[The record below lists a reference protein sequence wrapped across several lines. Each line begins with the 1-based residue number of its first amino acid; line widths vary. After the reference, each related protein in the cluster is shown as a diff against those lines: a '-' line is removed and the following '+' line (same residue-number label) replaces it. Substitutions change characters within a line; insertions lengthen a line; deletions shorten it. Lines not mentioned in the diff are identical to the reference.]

1 MNRRTICTCLLAFG
15 IGPAFAQ
22 QPTPSPRTRLRAI
35 HAHASS
41 GSPAPPAHQAWTTD
55 YALTPDTGVSGHSSI
70 YDSATGRMIVF
81 GGLDY
86 GAEATVTNAVL
97 QYSPAAAN
105 WTTEIASGAP
115 GAPPARTDHT
125 AVYDAANN
133 RMIVFGGF
141 YFAPGVETFFN
152 DVWILS
158 DANGAGSP
166 TWAQL
171 NPSGTP
177 PAARADQTAVYDP
190 ANNRMIIFGGNTATQ
205 TFSDVWVLTDANGL
219 GGTPAWMQL
228 APAGKTAAGVESPSA
243 VYDPVNNIMTV
254 FGGANLA
261 LTATTNGV
269 WTLSHANG
277 MGGTPRWTNI
287 VAPGAAGSPG
297 SRYGHTAVYDAASN
311 RMIVFGGAPFK
322 EAEAPNGFNDTWVLT
337 NANGLGGTPVWTQQK
352 PGGPLPDK
360 RWLHSGVYDAVNN
373 RMLVFAGEYADPVY
387 YLVWILS
394 DANGL

>member
-1 MNRRTICTCLLAFG
+1 MNRTYVCFCLLAVSLVSVFG
-15 IGPAFAQ
+15 QEHAQ
-22 QPTPSPRTRLRAI
+22 SPRARLRAI
-35 HAHASS
+35 RGHAADTTQEA
-41 GSPAPPAHQAWTTD
+41 PARQAWSTD
-55 YALTPDTGVSGHSSI
+55 YALTPDTGLSAHSSI
-70 YDSATGRMIVF
+70 YDPATNLMVVF

-86 GAEATVTNAVL
+86 GAEATPTNAVL
-97 QYSPAAAN
+97 LYSPAAAS
-105 WTTEIASGAP
+105 WTTEIASGAA
-115 GAPPARTDHT
+115 GAPPARSSHT

-141 YFAPGVETFFN
+141 TFSPETETFFN
-152 DVWILS
+152 DVWVLS
-158 DANGAGSP
+158 DANGQGSP
-166 TWAQL
+166 AWTQL
-171 NPSGTP
+171 SPSGTP
-177 PAARADQTAVYDP
+177 PAPRCDHTAVYDP
-190 ANNRMIIFGGNTATQ
+190 ANNRMIVFGGNTATQ
-205 TFSDVWVLTDANGL
+205 TFSDVWVLTNANGL
-219 GGTPAWMQL
+219 GGTPAWTQV
-228 APAGKTAAGVESPSA
+228 APLGKTATGVESASA

-277 MGGTPRWTNI
+277 LGGTPRWTNI

-297 SRYGHTAVYDAASN
+297 SRNGHTAVYDSTNN

-322 EAEAPNGFNDTWVLT
+322 QAEAPNGFNDTWVLAF
-337 NANGLGGTPVWTQQK
+337 ANGIGGAPAWTQLK
-352 PGGPLPDK
+352 PSGTLPDK
-360 RWLHSGVYDAVNN
+360 RWLHTGVYDAVNN